1 MELFKKIIFIVMT
14 IIVVTCLTSCGK
26 DDDEPVYD
34 FDKQEI
40 EGTWLIENPS
50 WLIDDPDIT
59 EDFALLN
66 FKGGSLL
73 LGIWSYYSDE
83 LDVYTGGEGN
93 YHVSN
98 GACFL
103 NFEILS
109 EDEITS
115 SYKFYKFST
124 NDLNKIEWTFQVGL
138 YDDHGWRIVSDLG
151 IRKAKK
157 MLDYTTLKSGEKY
170 TIDSNEIS
178 FGYDIISYLTRNGSV
193 AKVDKTTGE
202 IEAVAPGITYIYV
215 TTSGGTGV
223 ILVEVE

>member
-1 MELFKKIIFIVMT
+1 MGLFKKIIFIVMT

-26 DDDEPVYD
+26 DDDDEPVYD

-50 WLIDDPDIT
+50 WLIYDPEIP
-59 EDFALLN
+59 EDFAILN
-66 FKGGSLL
+66 FNRGSLRL
-73 LGIWSYYSDE
+73 YIWSYYSDE
-83 LDVYTGGEGN
+83 LDVYTGAKGYYN
-93 YHVSN
+93 VYN
-98 GACFL
+98 GACKLYFL
-103 NFEILS
+103 
-109 EDEITS
+109 DEISS
-115 SYKFYKFST
+115 SYKHYKFST
-124 NDLNKIEWTFQVGL
+124 KDLNKIEWTFQVGL
-138 YDDHGWRIVSDLG
+138 YDDHGWEFVSDLG

-178 FGYDIISYLTRNGSV
+178 FGYDIISCSTHNGSV